1 MRATLWS
8 WREEMSYWN
17 SLIWF
22 RQNVH
27 ELKRL
32 QHRYPYL
39 ELSFRRLFGDRDLDR
54 EKEKSMNSQ
63 KKFVL
68 MPWRSL
74 FKVSDSIF
82 TIVIVVSQIDLK
94 ICMVLTLNGTVFQVT
109 RNVCWGKVV
118 YHIQSIKKI
127 DSNRLE
133 KGAWLKQSKIDIKSP
148 CRWSRLP
155 FFSSLLF
162 FYPLLQLRKPAR
174 HNFDKD
180 NHQATSTRI
189 KRQMMP

>member
-1 MRATLWS
+1 MYMNLNAYSIDIRTSNYPSGVFSEIATWIERKKKAWIAKKNLYSCHEEVYSKFLIQYSLW
-8 WREEMSYWN
+8 
-17 SLIWF
+17 
-22 RQNVH
+22 
-27 ELKRL
+27 
-32 QHRYPYL
+32 
-39 ELSFRRLFGDRDLDR
+39 
-54 EKEKSMNSQ
+54 
-63 KKFVL
+63 
-68 MPWRSL
+68 
-74 FKVSDSIF
+74 
-82 TIVIVVSQIDLK
+82 IVIVVSQIDLK

-189 KRQMMP
+189 KRDTMP

>member
-74 FKVSDSIF
+74 FEVSDSIF
-82 TIVIVVSQIDLK
+82 TIVKKKHNQCNRTGK
-94 ICMVLTLNGTVFQVT
+94 RYVLFHWHDYVIHSSEVFKPNYSLFIFHLNPLFIIHYSASTPEREQVKHLF
-109 RNVCWGKVV
+109 RK
-118 YHIQSIKKI
+118 Y
-127 DSNRLE
+127 SN
-133 KGAWLKQSKIDIKSP
+133 
-148 CRWSRLP
+148 
-155 FFSSLLF
+155 
-162 FYPLLQLRKPAR
+162 
-174 HNFDKD
+174 
-180 NHQATSTRI
+180 
-189 KRQMMP
+189 